1 VLRKKPA
8 GKLLTPT
15 AHAVEREYQVLSAL
29 YTYSSHPSTPPSR
42 RIPVPRPIVL
52 CDDPEVIGTPFYIM
66 EFLEG
71 RIFTDPKMPGLTV
84 RERRAWCASNSLVNG
99 CITRGADCSRDAA
112 GFLLCKC
119 LGGWRCSILTR
130 SA

>member
-1 VLRKKPA
+1 MLRKKPA

-29 YTYSSHPSTPPSR
+29 YSFNSHSSTPPAR
-42 RIPVPRPIVL
+42 RIPVPQPIVL

-71 RIFTDPKMPGLTV
+71 RIFTDPKMPGLTA
-84 RERRAWCASNSLVNG
+84 RERRAWCANYSLV
-99 CITRGADCSRDAA
+99 
-112 GFLLCKC
+112 K
-119 LGGWRCSILTR
+119 
-130 SA
+130 